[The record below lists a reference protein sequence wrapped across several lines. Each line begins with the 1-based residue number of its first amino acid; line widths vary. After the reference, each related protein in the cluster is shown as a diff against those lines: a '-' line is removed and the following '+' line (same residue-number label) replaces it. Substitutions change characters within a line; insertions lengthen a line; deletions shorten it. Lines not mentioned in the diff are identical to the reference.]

1 MTKKMEEIPVGK
13 EWSLKIPPFLF
24 QDKLEKELTS
34 LRTQVDHQLDGY
46 VYINEN
52 NHLKNEV
59 NRLATANCL
68 ANIQANEK
76 RVCMLE
82 AKYNELKNE
91 MDKESDGKL
100 LFCACRKKNYI
111 RPRVRTDL
119 KSP

>member
-1 MTKKMEEIPVGK
+1 MGK
-13 EWSLKIPPFLF
+13 EWSLKIPPFFF

-100 LFCACRKKNYI
+100 LFCACKKKNYTQ
-111 RPRVRTDL
+111 RQ
-119 KSP
+119 

>member
-1 MTKKMEEIPVGK
+1 M
-13 EWSLKIPPFLF
+13 
-24 QDKLEKELTS
+24 
-34 LRTQVDHQLDGY
+34 DHQLDGY

-100 LFCACRKKNYI
+100 LFCACK
-111 RPRVRTDL
+111 
-119 KSP
+119 